1 MRRIRSAVGDLVGS
15 LALVAVIAGGVT
27 VLIQSRSLVRLLF
40 LLPSLAALAIG
51 LWRGRASVL
60 DSWLVLTLLNLP
72 PLALAVWMGASEG
85 AWMLAALPALTA
97 ACSALGVWTARGRGR
112 PTDGHRWLAA
122 LGAVLL
128 PNVALALYAL
138 AFATS
143 LIVVKELN
151 QPAPAFRVALL
162 DGGAV
167 SSQELRGRVVVLD
180 FWTSW
185 CQPCRR
191 EFPELEKVYARFR
204 ERPGI
209 AFYAVDADR
218 GDTPE
223 KARRYFRDAGYR
235 LPVAY
240 DHGSKVYEAFSAPGF
255 PTLVVIDRA
264 GRLRFRHTGF
274 VGAED
279 FAGDLNR
286 LIERLLSEG

>member
-1 MRRIRSAVGDLVGS
+1 MRRVLSAVGDLAGS
-15 LALVAVIAGGVT
+15 LCLVAAIAVSAI
-27 VLIQSRSLVRLLF
+27 VLIESRSLVYLFF
-40 LLPSLAALAIG
+40 LLPSLAALAVG
-51 LWRGRASVL
+51 FWRGRASL
-60 DSWLVLTLLNLP
+60 LEPWLVLTLLNLP
-72 PLALAVWMGASEG
+72 PLTLAGWMGVSEG
-85 AWMLAALPALTA
+85 AWKLGALPVLTA
-97 ACSALGVWTARGRGR
+97 ACSALGVWAARGRDRLASGR
-112 PTDGHRWLAA
+112 RWRAALVSVLLANVTLALAA
-122 LGAVLL
+122 
-128 PNVALALYAL
+128 P

-143 LIVVKELN
+143 LIVRKELH

-191 EFPELEKVYARFR
+191 EVPELEKVYERFKD
-204 ERPGI
+204 RPGV
-209 AFYAVDADR
+209 AFYAVDGDR

-240 DHGSKVYEAFSAPGF
+240 DHGSKVYTAFSAPGF

-279 FAGDLNR
+279 FAGDLTR
-286 LIERLLSEG
+286 LIERLLREG